1 MTSSTP
7 RRSRRKPAVSV
18 LKVAESALVAQAITQ
33 GMFNVDL
40 RTFIMG
46 GGSAAGVNPTGG
58 QMITASEL
66 LSGLTGGSAGTSGY
80 MKTVGTTRG
89 KYWGGSLGEQLT
101 SNLKDNGAMLLFN
114 LVAIPT
120 GFKIAKRVLA
130 KPLLNPINRQMR
142 NLGIKEVKV

>member
-1 MTSSTP
+1 MSP

-33 GMFNVDL
+33 GMFNTDL
-40 RTFIMG
+40 KTFIMG

-58 QMITASEL
+58 AMITASEL
-66 LSGLTGGSAGTSGY
+66 IAGLTGGSAGTMGV
-80 MKTVGTTRG
+80 MKVPGGTRA
-89 KYWGGSLGEQLT
+89 WGDTLGGQLKE
-101 SNLKDNGAMLLFN
+101 NIKDNGAMLLFN
-114 LVAIPT
+114 LVAIPA

-130 KPLLNPINRQMR
+130 KPLLNPINKQIR